1 MAFSPKYTVTAQMLA
16 NLAKIEVIKQQFENQ
31 PISPQLLLSLR
42 ESAKVATIHYSTQ
55 IEGNRLTG
63 KEVAEALK
71 GRKLPQREKDEQEV
85 KAYYK
90 AWNAMEEAVVA
101 NRSFDEK
108 LIANIHSL
116 VEASKS
122 IIPYRDNQN
131 AIYDSETGAKI
142 YLPPEAKDVPE
153 MMQDFCQWVQNAGNL
168 PVPLVAGI
176 VHYQFVTIHPY
187 YDGNGRTAR
196 LLTSFIMRK
205 GGYGLK
211 GIYSLE
217 EYYAKDLIRYYDA
230 LQTHPHHNYYY
241 GRHEADITSWLEYF
255 IAGVAD
261 AFAKVNEHAKD
272 EKTKGFTADK
282 SPLLRELDIKQRKVL
297 ELFAEFKEVNSLQ
310 ISEILGVSAQ
320 SARALLRQWIAEGFL
335 KYANESKKARTY
347 RLAERFEKLV

>member
-108 LIANIHSL
+108 LVANIHSL

-153 MMQDFCQWVQNAGNL
+153 MMTDFCQWVQNAGNL

-217 EYYAKDLIRYYDA
+217 EYYAKDLILYYDA

-241 GRHEADITSWLEYF
+241 GRYEADITSWLEYF
-255 IAGVAD
+255 ICSFFDVM
-261 AFAKVNEHAKD
+261 FLFEEIPLP
-272 EKTKGFTADK
+272 EKHTTVSG
-282 SPLLRELDIKQRKVL
+282 SPL
-297 ELFAEFKEVNSLQ
+297 N
-310 ISEILGVSAQ
+310 GVFF
-320 SARALLRQWIAEGFL
+320 G
-335 KYANESKKARTY
+335 
-347 RLAERFEKLV
+347 V

>member
-85 KAYYK
+85 RAYYK

-122 IIPYRDNQN
+122 TIPYRDNQN
-131 AIYDSETGAKI
+131 AIYDSEIGAKI

-153 MMQDFCQWVQNAGNL
+153 MMLDFCQWVQNAGNL

-217 EYYAKDLIRYYDA
+217 EYSS
-230 LQTHPHHNYYY
+230 Q
-241 GRHEADITSWLEYF
+241 
-255 IAGVAD
+255 
-261 AFAKVNEHAKD
+261 
-272 EKTKGFTADK
+272 GFN
-282 SPLLRELDIKQRKVL
+282 PLL
-297 ELFAEFKEVNSLQ
+297 
-310 ISEILGVSAQ
+310 
-320 SARALLRQWIAEGFL
+320 
-335 KYANESKKARTY
+335 
-347 RLAERFEKLV
+347 

>member
-1 MAFSPKYTVTAQMLA
+1 MAFNPKYTVTAQMLA

-63 KEVAEALK
+63 KEVAEALN

-85 KAYYK
+85 RAYYK

-122 IIPYRDNQN
+122 TIPYRDNQN
-131 AIYDSETGAKI
+131 AIYDSETDAKI

-153 MMQDFCQWVQNAGNL
+153 MMLDFCQWVQNAGNL

-196 LLTSFIMRK
+196 LLASFIMRK

-230 LQTHPHHNYYY
+230 LQTHPDHNYYY

-255 IAGVAD
+255 VAGVAD
-261 AFAKVNEHAKD
+261 AFGKVNEHAKD
-272 EKTKGFTADK
+272 EKTKGFTSDK

-297 ELFAEFKEVNSLQ
+297 ELFAEFKEANSLQ
-310 ISEILGVSAQ
+310 IAEILSISPQ
-320 SARALLRQWIAEGFL
+320 SARFLLRQWIAEGFL
-335 KYANESKKARTY
+335 QYANESKKARTY
-347 RLAERFEKLV
+347 KLTEKFERLI

>member
-1 MAFSPKYTVTAQMLA
+1 MAFNPKYTVTAQMLT

-63 KEVAEALK
+63 KEVAEALN

-85 KAYYK
+85 RAYYK

-122 IIPYRDNQN
+122 TIPYRDNQN
-131 AIYDSETGAKI
+131 AIYDSETDAKI

-153 MMQDFCQWVQNAGNL
+153 MMLDFCQWVQNAGNL

-196 LLTSFIMRK
+196 LLASFILAQRR
-205 GGYGLK
+205 LR
-211 GIYSLE
+211 
-217 EYYAKDLIRYYDA
+217 AKRY
-230 LQTHPHHNYYY
+230 LLV
-241 GRHEADITSWLEYF
+241 GRILCQRF
-255 IAGVAD
+255 
-261 AFAKVNEHAKD
+261 N
-272 EKTKGFTADK
+272 
-282 SPLLRELDIKQRKVL
+282 PLL
-297 ELFAEFKEVNSLQ
+297 
-310 ISEILGVSAQ
+310 
-320 SARALLRQWIAEGFL
+320 
-335 KYANESKKARTY
+335 
-347 RLAERFEKLV
+347 

>member
-101 NRSFDEK
+101 NRSFDEN

-116 VEASKS
+116 VDGSKS

-142 YLPPEAKDVPE
+142 YLPPEAKDVPD
-153 MMQDFCQWVQNAGNL
+153 MMTDFCQWVQNAGNL

-261 AFAKVNEHAKD
+261 AFGKVNEHAKD

-297 ELFAEFKEVNSLQ
+297 ELFAEFKEVNSRQ
-310 ISEILGVSAQ
+310 IADTLGISAQ
-320 SARALLRQWIAEGFL
+320 SARFLLRQWIAECFL
-335 KYANESKKARTY
+335 QYANESKKARTY
-347 RLAERFEKLV
+347 RLAEKFEELV

>member
-108 LIANIHSL
+108 LVANIHSL

-196 LLTSFIMRK
+196 LLTSFVMRK

-230 LQTHPHHNYYY
+230 LQT
-241 GRHEADITSWLEYF
+241 
-255 IAGVAD
+255 
-261 AFAKVNEHAKD
+261 
-272 EKTKGFTADK
+272 
-282 SPLLRELDIKQRKVL
+282 
-297 ELFAEFKEVNSLQ
+297 
-310 ISEILGVSAQ
+310 SAP
-320 SARALLRQWIAEGFL
+320 
-335 KYANESKKARTY
+335 
-347 RLAERFEKLV
+347 

>member
-1 MAFSPKYTVTAQMLA
+1 MAFSPKYTVTAQMVA

-142 YLPPEAKDVPE
+142 YLP
-153 MMQDFCQWVQNAGNL
+153 
-168 PVPLVAGI
+168 
-176 VHYQFVTIHPY
+176 
-187 YDGNGRTAR
+187 
-196 LLTSFIMRK
+196 
-205 GGYGLK
+205 
-211 GIYSLE
+211 
-217 EYYAKDLIRYYDA
+217 
-230 LQTHPHHNYYY
+230 
-241 GRHEADITSWLEYF
+241 
-255 IAGVAD
+255 
-261 AFAKVNEHAKD
+261 
-272 EKTKGFTADK
+272 
-282 SPLLRELDIKQRKVL
+282 
-297 ELFAEFKEVNSLQ
+297 
-310 ISEILGVSAQ
+310 
-320 SARALLRQWIAEGFL
+320 
-335 KYANESKKARTY
+335 
-347 RLAERFEKLV
+347 